1 MRARH
6 VAHGLANFPVYSS
19 AFLSPYELVLG
30 GGGGTTKSGIKN
42 KLVRS
47 LHIVLKSR
55 PDAASVLFDYCQPIE
70 ALRVG

>member
-6 VAHGLANFPVYSS
+6 VAHGLSNFPVYSS

-42 KLVRS
+42 KLVRTFN
-47 LHIVLKSR
+47 IVLR
-55 PDAASVLFDYCQPIE
+55 LYGPDSDSVLLDCYVIE
-70 ALRVG
+70 ALRPG